1 MSIIIE
7 EIEGVTVRREVYASN
22 IRIIGNP
29 ENTLAGAVLLDLQRL
44 EYHDDA
50 LIHTTP
56 LESAGE
62 TVGEFCQR
70 AFEINGKTITGID
83 VMLLIKQYVAD
94 LHAERIAAMS
104 VTPNLQEPPDEPA

>member
-7 EIEGVTVRREVYASN
+7 EIENVTVRREVYASN
-22 IRIIGNP
+22 IRIVGNP

-70 AFEINGKTITGID
+70 EFEVNGKSISGMEL
-83 VMLLIKQYVAD
+83 MLVVKQYVAD
-94 LHAERIAAMS
+94 LHAERVAATTS
-104 VTPNLQEPPDEPA
+104 APVVPGDE